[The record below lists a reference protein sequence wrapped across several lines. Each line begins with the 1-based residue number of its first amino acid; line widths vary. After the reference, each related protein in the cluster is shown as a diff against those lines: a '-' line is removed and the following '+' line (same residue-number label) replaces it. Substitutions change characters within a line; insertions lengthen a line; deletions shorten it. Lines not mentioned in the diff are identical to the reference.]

1 MTDTRKRP
9 ETTDRF
15 VDGYLAACQN
25 IVAWGEPHL
34 AEMLITESGET
45 AATLL
50 KAQRKSGFRSRQ
62 MCPIIRSAAR
72 AAIGGRE

>member
-1 MTDTRKRP
+1 MTDTSKRP

-15 VDGYLAACQN
+15 VEGYLAACQN
-25 IVAWGEPHL
+25 VVAWGEPHL

-45 AATLL
+45 VTTFL
-50 KAQRKSGFRSRQ
+50 KAQRESGYRSRQ

-72 AAIGGRE
+72 EAIGGGG